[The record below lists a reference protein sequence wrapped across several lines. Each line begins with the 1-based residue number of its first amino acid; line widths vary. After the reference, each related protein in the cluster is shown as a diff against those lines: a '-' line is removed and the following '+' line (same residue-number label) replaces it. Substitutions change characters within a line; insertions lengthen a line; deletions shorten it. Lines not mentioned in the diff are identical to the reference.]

1 MFEET
6 QMSDTPSKLSR
17 RRLFAG
23 AGGVGAVAAAASLL
37 PSVKGIEPTAAL
49 PKPAPEKGGGYSL
62 TEHVKQYYQ
71 TTRI

>member
-1 MFEET
+1 MNE
-6 QMSDTPSKLSR
+6 TPSKLSR

-23 AGGVGAVAAAASLL
+23 ASGVGAVAAAAALL
-37 PSVKGIEPTAAL
+37 PSVKGVEPVAAL

-62 TEHVKQYYQ
+62 TEHVKHYYQ